1 MSEIEE
7 NQLCT
12 NLSGQ
17 IKNMKYIDVYLH
29 LKTNLQNNNMNN
41 CQCNSKEKFYC
52 IPCKLTCCSLC
63 SLKQHQEHIL
73 INMEEYYLNIDNINK
88 IFNNYFKNIKKSK
101 LMCDTNELRQN
112 IMNYIDKTVDEIN
125 SKLDAFRKKQKEE
138 IAKIFKTLETNK
150 NNLKENIDIF
160 HIQLNDYVNN
170 NKKFFNLNNNKENNN
185 HDNNLYLNNDFNN
198 MYFLQGYDLIILTN
212 QDINKIYKII
222 DTLEEDLQIYLT
234 NQKETFSDI
243 KSEIDK
249 LIQVDNIK
257 EGNNKNHNK
266 TLDLNKPMDHFLYTT
281 EDLGLEHFENV
292 KDRINKYNKHIKNFK
307 KELYKT
313 IKRAGNLKEI
323 EKSLKTLEF
332 NKLKG
337 ADNLFSLR
345 EQERN
350 INDINNSA
358 INNYGNFNKK
368 TINSE
373 EDICLNNPLINKYFS
388 YLFNDLYDKNF
399 KVLSKELQSSHA
411 DLQIKKKDNEN
422 DEDENDIGKIIEGT
436 NEIQIYEKRNKK
448 MLKYYV
454 KLSKNPFGYNK
465 FPIGCR
471 SILIGDKLYISGGR
485 DEFNDFPNVLIF
497 DRRTL
502 NLKRIMDLRVP
513 RAYHTMIYSE
523 VFNTILIF
531 GGEGESSVEIFDPV
545 TNRWQLLP
553 ELNIP
558 RANSIFYCDSPRGII
573 YSMFGNEGSILDNKY
588 SDIIEFL
595 DLKNIKE
602 GWNILDYRNKSEID
616 LKSLMNIYPLNSDLI
631 LLYGGVVFRGNGR
644 SVCIFNL
651 AKSEITKIDQKI
663 MEELRIEAK
672 KSKKLTTIISGLGSK
687 TPSRISSN
695 GSSKLYF

>member
-7 NQLCT
+7 NQLCS

-17 IKNMKYIDVYLH
+17 RKNMKYIDVYLH
-29 LKTNLQNNNMNN
+29 LKTNLQNNNKNN

-125 SKLDAFRKKQKEE
+125 SKLDTFRKKQKEE

-307 KELYKT
+307 KELFKT

-323 EKSLKTLEF
+323 
-332 NKLKG
+332 
-337 ADNLFSLR
+337 
-345 EQERN
+345 
-350 INDINNSA
+350 
-358 INNYGNFNKK
+358 
-368 TINSE
+368 
-373 EDICLNNPLINKYFS
+373 
-388 YLFNDLYDKNF
+388 
-399 KVLSKELQSSHA
+399 
-411 DLQIKKKDNEN
+411 
-422 DEDENDIGKIIEGT
+422 
-436 NEIQIYEKRNKK
+436 
-448 MLKYYV
+448 
-454 KLSKNPFGYNK
+454 
-465 FPIGCR
+465 
-471 SILIGDKLYISGGR
+471 
-485 DEFNDFPNVLIF
+485 
-497 DRRTL
+497 
-502 NLKRIMDLRVP
+502 
-513 RAYHTMIYSE
+513 
-523 VFNTILIF
+523 
-531 GGEGESSVEIFDPV
+531 
-545 TNRWQLLP
+545 
-553 ELNIP
+553 
-558 RANSIFYCDSPRGII
+558 
-573 YSMFGNEGSILDNKY
+573 
-588 SDIIEFL
+588 
-595 DLKNIKE
+595 
-602 GWNILDYRNKSEID
+602 
-616 LKSLMNIYPLNSDLI
+616 
-631 LLYGGVVFRGNGR
+631 
-644 SVCIFNL
+644 
-651 AKSEITKIDQKI
+651 
-663 MEELRIEAK
+663 
-672 KSKKLTTIISGLGSK
+672 
-687 TPSRISSN
+687 
-695 GSSKLYF
+695 